1 MLLNQT
7 NEEKPV
13 ATVPSPSVQQPAIP
27 VSSPSGQLVKALSVQ
42 PQKTNALT
50 ERVAESPPILPADP
64 YPVPVY
70 VRASA
75 TPAPA
80 PLVPEFT
87 RKYSLRGN
95 ATGLTVNVT
104 KGPLLVSYDIKP
116 LYDCLDKPE
125 SCRGSMAKSINRPY
139 FILTVRNLTT
149 QEIVAEDGYARE
161 YSSEKT
167 NRTVKIFGEGRYHL
181 TLTGNYLDVTLS
193 ITTGDSPR
201 TVATPVVTIISR
213 QVQSV
218 PPELLLALREARG
231 AA

>member
-1 MLLNQT
+1 
-7 NEEKPV
+7 
-13 ATVPSPSVQQPAIP
+13 
-27 VSSPSGQLVKALSVQ
+27 
-42 PQKTNALT
+42 
-50 ERVAESPPILPADP
+50 VAESPPILPVDP

-70 VRASA
+70 VRANA
-75 TPAPA
+75 TPVPA

-104 KGPLLVSYDIKP
+104 KGPLLVSFDITP

-139 FILTVRNLTT
+139 FTLTVRNLTT

-167 NRTVKIFGEGRYHL
+167 NRTVKIFGEGHYHL

-193 ITTGDSPR
+193 VTTGDSPR
-201 TVATPVVTIISR
+201 APVKTAAVGGSR
-213 QVQSV
+213 QTPTV
-218 PPELLLALREARG
+218 PPELLRAIREARG